1 MTEQRGVERRG
12 GPPQQG
18 GPPPVDIDR
27 QDAAAALEVRR
38 ELGPSYEQ
46 EVVDSFAERIEQAIA
61 ARVDAGMAEARSRRK
76 QEDDR
81 DSKQMALGIT
91 SMALGIPIS
100 AIAAGTAELP
110 GLVVSWAGIVAVN
123 AAYAWQHRRFRP

>member
-1 MTEQRGVERRG
+1 MTEQ
-12 GPPQQG
+12 QG
-18 GPPPVDIDR
+18 GHPSVDLDR
-27 QDAAAALEVRR
+27 QDMTAALEVRR

-61 ARVDAGMAEARSRRK
+61 SRVDARLAEERSRRK
-76 QEDDR
+76 QDDDR

-100 AIAAGTAELP
+100 AIAAGTADLP
-110 GLVVSWAGIVAVN
+110 GLVTSWAGIVAVN
-123 AAYAWQHRRFRP
+123 AAYAWQNRRPRP

>member
-1 MTEQRGVERRG
+1 VAEQRDVERRRAA
-12 GPPQQG
+12 QQG
-18 GPPPVDIDR
+18 GPPPADLDR
-27 QDAAAALEVRR
+27 QEMVAALEVRR

-46 EVVDSFAERIEQAIA
+46 EVVDSFVERIEQTLA
-61 ARVDAGMAEARSRRK
+61 ARVDARLADERSRRK
-76 QEDDR
+76 QDDDR

-100 AIAAGTAELP
+100 AIAAGTADLP

-123 AAYAWQHRRFRP
+123 AAYAWQHRPPRT